1 LLFLACSSLLFGN
14 DDDGRQMIPV
24 FLEDFPHL
32 SANGK
37 ENLTHYGDHK
47 LTHLFLKNLV
57 VKKSKK
63 RYSKPVLNSLE
74 F

>member
-1 LLFLACSSLLFGN
+1 MKITRFTEEQIIAAIRSQVSGEKTV
-14 DDDGRQMIPV
+14 D
-24 FLEDFPHL
+24 
-32 SANGK
+32 ANGK
-37 ENLTHYGDHK
+37 ENLTHYGEHK

-63 RYSKPVLNSLE
+63 RCSKPVLNSLE